1 VTEALDAFRRSP
13 ATAGLFLDFDGSLSE
28 IVARPELAVAV
39 PGAREVLADLA
50 DSYAI
55 VALVSGRPS
64 AEVRE
69 RLAVP
74 GVEVF
79 GLYGIEDA
87 EGPAPPE
94 MAAGDRQALLDDVT
108 RCVEAVPGARLED
121 KGASLAVHFRGVD
134 DPEDAERRL
143 LRGLRSA
150 ASRRGMVVLA
160 GKMVLEVAPATT
172 PGKGAPVTR
181 EARARGLTAILYA
194 GDDLADLDA
203 FAAVD
208 RLWGEGAEGVKVAVG
223 GPESPAALLAAA
235 DVVVDGPTGLV
246 ALLRELLPDPR

>member
-1 VTEALDAFRRSP
+1 VTDALEAIRRSP
-13 ATAGLFLDFDGSLSE
+13 ATTGLFLDFDGTLSE
-28 IVARPELAVAV
+28 IVARPELAAAA
-39 PGAREVLADLA
+39 PGVRDVLAELA
-50 DSYAI
+50 GTFAI
-55 VALVSGRPS
+55 VAVVTGRPS
-64 AEVRE
+64 AEVRA
-69 RLAVP
+69 RLDLP

-79 GLYGIEDA
+79 GLYGLEDGGMPV
-87 EGPAPPE
+87 ELPAGE
-94 MAAGDRQALLDDVT
+94 REELLADVT
-108 RCVEAVPGARLED
+108 KCVDEVPGARLED

-160 GKMVLEVAPATT
+160 GKMVLELAPATT

-181 EARARGLTAILYA
+181 EARGRGLTAILYA

-223 GPESPAALLAAA
+223 GPESPGALLAAA

-246 ALLRELLPDPR
+246 GLLRELLPDPS

>member
-1 VTEALDAFRRSP
+1 MTDTLDLLRESA
-13 ATAGLFLDFDGSLSE
+13 ATGGLFLDFDGSLSE

-39 PGAREVLADLA
+39 PGATEVLAELA
-50 DSYAI
+50 RSYAI
-55 VALVSGRPS
+55 VAVVSGRPS
-64 AEVRE
+64 SEIRE

-79 GLYGIEDA
+79 GLYGL
-87 EGPAPPE
+87 EGADGSPA
-94 MAAGDRQALLDDVT
+94 AAIAAADREALLDDIT
-108 RCVEAVPGARLED
+108 RCVESVPGARLED

-143 LRGLRSA
+143 LRGLRTA
-150 ASRRGMVVLA
+150 ATRRGMVVLA
-160 GKMVLEVAPATT
+160 GKMVLEVAPAAT
-172 PGKGAPVTR
+172 PGKGSAVTR

-246 ALLRELLPDPR
+246 ALLRDLVPPTR

>member
-1 VTEALDAFRRSP
+1 VSAALNALRGSP
-13 ATAGLFLDFDGSLSE
+13 ATSGLFLDFDGSLSE

-39 PGAREVLADLA
+39 PGARRVLADLA
-50 DSYAI
+50 GSYAV

-79 GLYGIEDA
+79 GLYGLEDA
-87 EGPAPPE
+87 DAPGT
-94 MAAGDRQALLDDVT
+94 MAASDRQALLEDVT

-121 KGASLAVHFRGVD
+121 KGASLAVHFRGVA

-150 ASRRGMVVLA
+150 ASRHGMVVLA

-172 PGKGAPVTR
+172 PGKGAPITR

-203 FAAVD
+203 FAALD
-208 RLWGEGAEGVKVAVG
+208 RLWGEGLECVKVAVG
-223 GPESPAALLAAA
+223 GLETPAALVAAA
-235 DVVVDGPTGLV
+235 DVVVEGPAGLV
-246 ALLRELLPDPR
+246 ALLRQLLPSG

>member
-1 VTEALDAFRRSP
+1 MTDALEAIRRSP
-13 ATAGLFLDFDGSLSE
+13 ATTGLFLDFDGTLSE
-28 IVARPELAVAV
+28 IVARPELAAAA
-39 PGAREVLADLA
+39 PGVGDVLVELA
-50 DSYAI
+50 GRFAI
-55 VALVSGRPS
+55 VAVVTGRPS
-64 AEVRE
+64 AEVRA
-69 RLAVP
+69 RLDVP
-74 GVEVF
+74 GVEIF
-79 GLYGIEDA
+79 GLYGLEDGGMPV
-87 EGPAPPE
+87 ELS
-94 MAAGDRQALLDDVT
+94 AGEREALLEDVI
-108 RCVEAVPGARLED
+108 RCVESVPGSRLED

-150 ASRRGMVVLA
+150 ASRRRMVILA

-208 RLWGEGAEGVKVAVG
+208 TLWGEGTECVKVAVD

-235 DVVVDGPTGLV
+235 DVEVDGPTGLV
-246 ALLRELLPDPR
+246 ALLRELLPGRS

>member
-1 VTEALDAFRRSP
+1 VTDALDPLRRSP
-13 ATAGLFLDFDGSLSE
+13 ATTGLFLDFDGSLSE
-28 IVARPELAVAV
+28 IVARPDHAVAV
-39 PGAREVLADLA
+39 SGAREVLAELA
-50 DSYAI
+50 GSYAI

-64 AEVRE
+64 KEVRE
-69 RLAVP
+69 RLAVA

-79 GLYGIEDA
+79 GLYGLENPD
-87 EGPAPPE
+87 GSTPAAVP
-94 MAAGDRQALLDDVT
+94 AADRESLLDDVT
-108 RCVEAVPGARLED
+108 RCVEEVPGARLED

-223 GPESPAALLAAA
+223 GPESPSALLAAA

-246 ALLRELLPDPR
+246 ALLRELLPDVR